1 MSTTVTP
8 AGTALIVG
16 IGGQDGSY
24 LARHLLD
31 RGYRVVGTS
40 RDAAGSRFEGLTRL
54 GIKQRV
60 KLVSMSLVDFRSTM
74 QVVSRSEPD
83 EIYNLA
89 GQTSVG
95 LSFEQPVE
103 TFESIIVG
111 TVNLLETIRMI
122 DRPIRLYNAGSSEM
136 FGNTDGQP
144 ANEAT
149 ILRPRSPY
157 AIAKAT
163 SFWQVAQYREAYG
176 LHAATAS
183 SSTTRAPCGR
193 NGLSLR
199 RSWRLPARSP
209 RASGRPSA
217 LEISRSPATGAGPRS
232 MSRRCTAC
240 SPRSGPRIM

>member
-103 TFESIIVG
+103 TF
-111 TVNLLETIRMI
+111 
-122 DRPIRLYNAGSSEM
+122 
-136 FGNTDGQP
+136 
-144 ANEAT
+144 
-149 ILRPRSPY
+149 
-157 AIAKAT
+157 
-163 SFWQVAQYREAYG
+163 
-176 LHAATAS
+176 
-183 SSTTRAPCGR
+183 
-193 NGLSLR
+193 
-199 RSWRLPARSP
+199 
-209 RASGRPSA
+209 
-217 LEISRSPATGAGPRS
+217 
-232 MSRRCTAC
+232 
-240 SPRSGPRIM
+240 